1 MIGQTPRPAS
11 GDQFELR
18 LSIPGGQ
25 ARAVIGQVAAV
36 LREYSVDGVHYTETW
51 PDDEV
56 PPMGCGI
63 VLAPWPNRVQDGE
76 WTAADGTLQQLDIT
90 EVGRHTA
97 IHGLLRN
104 TAYTPVEHTASS
116 VMLVAGIFP
125 QHGYPFNLDTTV
137 TYRLT
142 ADGLR
147 VSHTVTNRGA
157 ASAPFGVGAH
167 PYLRIGDTPIEQ
179 LTLTVAGDT
188 HAPIDR
194 RWIPRGSAPVGEHG
208 PDLRQGKLL
217 GEVNCDVALTD
228 LAVQNGRHEHRLSAA
243 DGSALVL
250 WTDTAFGWVQLYT
263 PPDFPG
269 RGSHRRLAVA
279 VEPMTCGAN
288 ALRTGEDLIHLA
300 PGETWSAAWGLKP
313 QPVEVAAGSPPLS
326 SSPSVL

>member
-1 MIGQTPRPAS
+1 MTGQHPRPAS
-11 GDQFELR
+11 GEQFELR
-18 LSIPGGQ
+18 LSTQHGP

-36 LREYSVDGVHYTETW
+36 LREFSVGGAHYTETW

-63 VLAPWPNRVQDGE
+63 VLAPWPNRVEDGQ
-76 WTAADGTLQQLDIT
+76 WTAADGSLQQLDIT
-90 EVGRHTA
+90 EVSRHTA

-104 TAYTPVEHTASS
+104 TAYMPVEHTDSC
-116 VMLVAGIFP
+116 VKLTAGIYP
-125 QHGYPFNLDTTV
+125 QHGYPFNLDTSV

-142 ADGLR
+142 AGGL
-147 VSHTVTNRGA
+147 HVTNTITNCGTGP
-157 ASAPFGVGAH
+157 APFGVGAH
-167 PYLRIGDTPIEQ
+167 PYLRIGDTPIEH

-194 RWIPRGSAPVGEHG
+194 RWIPQGLAPVGERG

-228 LAVQNGRHEHRLSAA
+228 LAVQNQRHQHRLSAA

-250 WTDTAFGWVQLYT
+250 WTDIAFGWVQVYT

-269 RGSHRRLAVA
+269 RGPDRRLAVA

-288 ALRTGEDLIHLA
+288 ALRTGEDLIYLA
-300 PGETWSAAWGLKP
+300 PGDTWSAAWGLTP
-313 QPVEVAAGSPPLS
+313 QPV
-326 SSPSVL
+326 